1 MGIGTQ
7 WLLMSTRV
15 LVVGATGNQGG
26 AVVDGL
32 LAADDEQFS
41 VYGLTR
47 DATSEKAQA
56 LADRGVTVVEGDLN
70 DPESLRDALDDVDTV
85 FAVTNYFIAGFE
97 GEIKQGTNLAEAAAE
112 SDIDH
117 FVYSSVGGAD
127 RTGEVEHFISK
138 YRVEQRIADLD
149 LSPTI
154 LRPVYFMHNF
164 EGMRDAIQSGTLGL
178 PLNEGVSLQMLD
190 VADYGDVVARVFTAP
205 DEFVGE
211 TIEVAG
217 DEQTLEEMAESFSDV
232 LDKNVKPVHVPL
244 DDARERQSEDLVKMY
259 EWFNSDGYA
268 ADIDGLETEFE
279 MPFNSLTTYLRNH
292 RWGK

>member
-1 MGIGTQ
+1 
-7 WLLMSTRV
+7 MSRDV

-32 LAADDEQFS
+32 LAADDEQFT
-41 VYGLTR
+41 VHGLTR

-56 LADRGVTVVEGDLN
+56 LVDRGVTVVEGDLN
-70 DPESLRDALDDVDTV
+70 ETESLRNAMDDVDAV

-97 GEIKQGTNLAEAAAE
+97 GEIEQGTNLAEAAAE

-138 YRVEQRIADLD
+138 YRVEQQIADLD
-149 LSPTI
+149 LPTTV
-154 LRPVYFMHNF
+154 LRPVYFMSNF
-164 EGMRDAIQSGTLGL
+164 EGMRDNIQNGTLAL

-190 VADYGDVVARVFTAP
+190 IADYGDVVARVITSS
-205 DEFVGE
+205 DEYVGE

-217 DEQTLEEMAESFSDV
+217 DEKTLEEMAETFTDVLGSDV
-232 LDKNVKPVHVPL
+232 EPVHVPL
-244 DDARERQSEDLVKMY
+244 EDARERQPEDLVKMY
-259 EWFNSDGYA
+259 EWFNSEGYT

-279 MPFNSLTTYLRNH
+279 MQFNSLATYLRH
-292 RWGK
+292 HEWYE

>member
-1 MGIGTQ
+1 
-7 WLLMSTRV
+7 MSTRV

-32 LAADDEQFS
+32 LALDDDQFS

-70 DPESLRDALDDVDTV
+70 DTESLRDAMDNVDAV

-97 GEIKQGTNLAEAAAE
+97 GEIEQGTNLAEVAAE
-112 SDIDH
+112 SGIDH

-127 RTGEVEHFISK
+127 RTDEVEHFISK
-138 YRVEQRIADLD
+138 YRVEQRIAEMEL
-149 LSPTI
+149 PTTV
-154 LRPVYFMHNF
+154 LRPVYFTYNF
-164 EGMRDAIQSGTLGL
+164 EGMRNDIQSGTLAL

-190 VADYGDVVARVFTAP
+190 VADYGDVVTRVFTSP
-205 DEFVGE
+205 DEYIGE

-217 DEQTLEEMAESFSDV
+217 DEQTLKEMAETFTDVLGSDV
-232 LDKNVKPVHVPL
+232 EPVHVPL
-244 DDARERQSEDLVKMY
+244 EDARERQPEDLVKMY
-259 EWFNSDGYA
+259 DWFNSEGYT
-268 ADIDGLETEFE
+268 ADIDDLETEFE
-279 MPFNSLTTYLRNH
+279 MQFNSLATYLRNH
-292 RWGK
+292 EWHE

>member
-1 MGIGTQ
+1 
-7 WLLMSTRV
+7 MSTRV

-32 LAADDEQFS
+32 LAANDEQFS

-47 DATSEKAQA
+47 DATSEKAQS

-70 DPESLRDALDDVDTV
+70 DTESLRDAVDGVDAV

-97 GEIKQGTNLAEAAAE
+97 GEIEQGTNIAEVAAE
-112 SDIDH
+112 SDIDY

-127 RTGEVEHFISK
+127 RTEEVEHFISK
-138 YRVEQRIADLD
+138 YRVEQRIADMD
-149 LSPTI
+149 LSATV
-154 LRPVYFMHNF
+154 LRPVYFMSNF
-164 EGMRDAIQSGTLGL
+164 EGMRDDIQSGTLAL

-217 DEQTLEEMAESFSDV
+217 DEQTLEEMAETFTDVLESDV
-232 LDKNVKPVHVPL
+232 EPIHVPL
-244 DDARERQSEDLVKMY
+244 EDARERQPEDLVKMY

-268 ADIDGLETEFE
+268 ADIDSLETEFE
-279 MPFNSLTTYLRNH
+279 MQFNSLAMYLRNH
-292 RWGK
+292 GWER

>member
-1 MGIGTQ
+1 
-7 WLLMSTRV
+7 MSTRV

-32 LAADDEQFS
+32 LAADDKQFS
-41 VYGLTR
+41 VSGLTR

-56 LADRGVTVVEGDLN
+56 LASRGVTVVEGDLN
-70 DPESLRDALDDVDTV
+70 DAESLRDVMDDVDAV

-112 SDIDH
+112 SDIEH

-127 RTGEVEHFISK
+127 RTDEVEHFISK

-149 LSPTI
+149 LPTTV
-154 LRPVYFMHNF
+154 LRPVYFMNNL
-164 EGMRDAIQSGTLGL
+164 EGMRNDIQSGILAL
-178 PLNEGVSLQMLD
+178 PLNKGVSLQLLD
-190 VADYGDVVARVFTAP
+190 VSDYGDVVARIFSAP

-217 DEQTLEEMAESFSDV
+217 DEQTLEEMAETFTDVLGSDV
-232 LDKNVKPVHVPL
+232 EAVHVPL
-244 DDARERQSEDLVKMY
+244 EDAREQQSEDLVKMY
-259 EWFNSDGYA
+259 EWFNSDGYT
-268 ADIDGLETEFE
+268 ADIGGLETEFG
-279 MPFNSLTTYLRNH
+279 MQFNSLATYLRNNG
-292 RWGK
+292 WGK

>member
-1 MGIGTQ
+1 MGLGTQ

-32 LAADDEQFS
+32 LATDDEQFS

-70 DPESLRDALDDVDTV
+70 DPESLRDAMNGVDAV
-85 FAVTNYFIAGFE
+85 FGVTNYFIAGFE
-97 GEIKQGTNLAEAAAE
+97 GEIEQGTNLAKVAAE

-127 RTGEVEHFISK
+127 RTDEVEHFISK
-138 YRVEQRIADLD
+138 FRVEQRIADLN
-149 LSPTI
+149 LPTTV
-154 LRPVYFMHNF
+154 LRPVYFMNNF
-164 EGMRDAIQSGTLGL
+164 EGMRDNIQSGTLAL
-178 PLNEGVSLQMLD
+178 PLNEGISLQMLD
-190 VADYGDVVARVFTAP
+190 VADYGDVVARVFTAS

-217 DEQTLEEMAESFSDV
+217 DEQTLEEMAETFTDV
-232 LDKNVKPVHVPL
+232 LSSDIVPVHVPL
-244 DDARERQSEDLVKMY
+244 EDARERQPEDLVKMY
-259 EWFNSDGYA
+259 EWFNSEGYA
-268 ADIDGLETEFE
+268 ADIDGLETDFE
-279 MPFNSLTTYLRNH
+279 MQFNSLGTYLRNH
-292 RWGK
+292 GWGR

>member
-1 MGIGTQ
+1 MPTQ
-7 WLLMSTRV
+7 V

-32 LAADDEQFS
+32 LAADDNRFS

-56 LADRGVTVVEGDLN
+56 LADRGVTVVEGDLD
-70 DPESLRDALDDVDTV
+70 DPDSLRDAMDEVDAV

-97 GEIKQGTNLAEAAAE
+97 GEIEQGTNLAEVAAE

-127 RTGEVEHFISK
+127 RTDEVEHFISK

-149 LSPTI
+149 LPTTV
-154 LRPVYFMHNF
+154 LRPVYFTYNF
-164 EGMRDAIQSGTLGL
+164 EGMRDDIQNGTLAL

-190 VADYGDVVARVFTAP
+190 VADYGDVVARVFTSP
-205 DEFVGE
+205 DEYVGE

-217 DEQTLEEMAESFSDV
+217 DEQTLEEMAETFTDV
-232 LDKNVKPVHVPL
+232 LGRDVEPVHVPL
-244 DDARERQSEDLVKMY
+244 DEARERQPEDLVKMY
-259 EWFNSDGYA
+259 EWFNSGGYA
-268 ADIDGLETEFE
+268 ADIDGLETAFE
-279 MPFNSLTTYLRNH
+279 MEFNSLATYLRNQS
-292 RWGK
+292 WGK